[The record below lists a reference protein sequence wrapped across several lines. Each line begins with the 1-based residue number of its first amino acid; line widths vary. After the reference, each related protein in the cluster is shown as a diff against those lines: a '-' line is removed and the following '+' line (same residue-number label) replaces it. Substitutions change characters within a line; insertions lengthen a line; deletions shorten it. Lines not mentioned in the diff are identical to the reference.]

1 MKASFACDARGQASA
16 MHRPAH
22 RARAVARIAPFP
34 RRAGF
39 ALLAP
44 RAWQALLARPAQLT
58 PLARFASL
66 ARLALSF
73 LLVSVLLLLVACKTL
88 PPARAPSADE
98 PWEARRAA
106 LQSRE
111 HFDLTGRIA
120 VAAAQEGFNAKLRWQ
135 QQGKQSELALDGPLG
150 VGGVRI
156 ESNGDAI
163 KVINSRGE
171 QLDSESAKRE
181 IEARLGFDPPI
192 ASLRYWVLG
201 VPDPSRP
208 ADEVLGDSKR
218 LATLKQDGWQ
228 IEYASYADVQGEARP
243 SKVTMTREDIR
254 VRLVVDG
261 WGS

>member
-1 MKASFACDARGQASA
+1 MREPADSARAVARLATFSA
-16 MHRPAH
+16 PAH
-22 RARAVARIAPFP
+22 RARAW
-34 RRAGF
+34 
-39 ALLAP
+39 LAP
-44 RAWQALLARPAQLT
+44 SARC
-58 PLARFASL
+58 
-66 ARLALSF
+66 ALS
-73 LLVSVLLLLVACKTL
+73 LLLMSFLLVACKTL
-88 PPARAPSADE
+88 PPARAPSAAE

-111 HFDLTGRIA
+111 TFDLTGRIA

-135 QQGKQSELALDGPLG
+135 QQGKQSDLALDGPLG

-156 ESNGDAI
+156 ESNGDSL

-171 QLDSESAKRE
+171 QLDSAAAKRE
-181 IEARLGFDPPI
+181 IEARLGFEPPI

-201 VPDPSRP
+201 VPDPSHP
-208 ADEVLGDSKR
+208 ADEVLDDSKR

-228 IEYASYADVQGEARP
+228 IDYGSYADVQGQALP
-243 SKVTMTREDIR
+243 SKVTLTRENIR